1 MIALAPS
8 LVQRMPARPSVIPT
22 ESPSQGTM
30 SVYEIARA
38 VTISKSRCPFLI
50 RWLHQFAVTL

>member
-1 MIALAPS
+1 
-8 LVQRMPARPSVIPT
+8 
-22 ESPSQGTM
+22 M

-50 RWLHQFAVTL
+50 RWLHQFAVTG